1 MTDQISSDSPN
12 ARPFAAATSPA
23 SQPRRLSFA
32 EALLEGLAEE
42 LRRDPR
48 VFTYGQDV
56 GDFGGIMQSCKGLID
71 EFGPERVRGAPISE
85 AAIVGTG
92 LGAALFGQRP
102 IVEISFGEFLPC
114 AMNQLA
120 LQAPNLRYMT
130 AGVARVPLV
139 IRTRVGDGPYRGH
152 PQSYEAWFAHLPGLK
167 VVMPATPAD
176 AKGLIKAAIRDDSPV
191 LFFEHMFLYH
201 GIRDEVPIEEYLT
214 PIGPAAVRR
223 EGRDLTIAATGW
235 MVHKSLSAAED
246 LAREGIET
254 EVLDL
259 RTLNPLDT
267 ASVIA
272 SVRKT
277 GRLVV
282 AHEAWK
288 VGGIGGEV
296 AATVAERAFDAL
308 QGPIV
313 RVGAPHVPIP
323 SASDLRN
330 QVIPSKAD
338 ILVAA
343 RAALRLGPLPTQGS

>member
-1 MTDQISSDSPN
+1 MPDRAGVGSQWSGVGAGTASPDS
-12 ARPFAAATSPA
+12 
-23 SQPRRLSFA
+23 RRLTFA

-42 LRRDPR
+42 LRRDEN

-56 GDFGGIMQSCKGLID
+56 GAFGGIMQSCKGLLE
-71 EFGPERVRGAPISE
+71 EFGPHRVRGAPISE
-85 AAIVGTG
+85 SAIVGTG
-92 LGAALFGQRP
+92 IGAALFGKRP
-102 IVEISFGEFLPC
+102 VVEVTFGEFLPC

-120 LQAPNLRYMT
+120 LQAPNLHYMT
-130 AGVARVPLV
+130 AGVARAPVV

-152 PQSYEAWFAHLPGLK
+152 PHCFEAWFAHLPGLK

-176 AKGLIKAAIRDDSPV
+176 AKGLMKAAIRDDNPV

-201 GIRDEVPIEEYLT
+201 GVRDEVPDGDYTT
-214 PIGPAAVRR
+214 PVGPAAVRR
-223 EGRDLTIAATGW
+223 EGRDVTIAATAW
-235 MVHKSLSAAED
+235 MVHKSLAAAQE
-246 LAREGIET
+246 LAREGIEA

-267 ASVIA
+267 DSVVA

-288 VGGIGGEV
+288 VGGMGGEV
-296 AATVAERAFDAL
+296 AATVAEQAFDAL
-308 QGPIV
+308 KGPIV

-323 SASDLRN
+323 SASELRN
-330 QVIPSKAD
+330 RAIPTRAD
-338 ILVAA
+338 VVAA
-343 RAALRLGPLPTQGS
+343 VRQTLGALARG

>member
-1 MTDQISSDSPN
+1 MPES
-12 ARPFAAATSPA
+12 
-23 SQPRRLSFA
+23 RRLSFA

-42 LRRDPR
+42 MRQDQR
-48 VFTYGQDV
+48 VFLYGQDV
-56 GDFGGIMQSCKGLID
+56 GDFGGIMQTCQGLLA
-71 EFGPERVRGAPISE
+71 EFGPRRVRGAPISE
-85 AAIVGTG
+85 AALVGTA
-92 LGAALFGQRP
+92 LGAAMFGQRP
-102 IVEISFGEFLPC
+102 IVEVSFGEFLPC

-120 LQAPNLRYMT
+120 LQAPNIHYMT
-130 AGVARVPLV
+130 AGAASAPAV

-176 AKGLIKAAIRDDSPV
+176 AKGLIKAAIRDESPV

-201 GIRDEVPIEEYLT
+201 GIRGEVPSEEYLT

-223 EGRDLTIAATGW
+223 EGRDVTIAATAW
-235 MVHKSLSAAED
+235 MVHKALAAADE
-246 LAREGIET
+246 LAREGIEA

-267 ASVIA
+267 ATVVA

-296 AATVAERAFDAL
+296 AATVAEQAFEAL
-308 QGPIV
+308 RGPIV
-313 RVGAPHVPIP
+313 RVGAPHLPIP

-330 QVIPSKAD
+330 LVIPQKSHV
-338 ILVAA
+338 LAA
-343 RAALRLGPLPTQGS
+343 VRQTLAGRPAVV